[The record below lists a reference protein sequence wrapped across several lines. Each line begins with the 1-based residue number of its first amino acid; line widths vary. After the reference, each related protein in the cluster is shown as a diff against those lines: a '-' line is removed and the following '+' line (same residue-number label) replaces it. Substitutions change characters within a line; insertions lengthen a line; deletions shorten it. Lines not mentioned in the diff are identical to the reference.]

1 MVIGTGKP
9 WISLKDINWIWENFQ
24 NIRIISPIL
33 GNETFNLLYS
43 KFQMISGCVTPS
55 GGIGVTQLDIIQK
68 TTTWSL
74 ELKNIKNFEIN

>member
-1 MVIGTGKP
+1 M
-9 WISLKDINWIWENFQ
+9 
-24 NIRIISPIL
+24 

-74 ELKNIKNFEIN
+74 ELKNIKEF